1 MGVFALMLAV
11 TCCYTISSLSDKFAV
26 SKAGFCGNEFTF
38 LMCSSMS
45 VFLAISLPFQ
55 EIYFLFS
62 WQAFSA
68 ILLIAACK
76 MFEFQTSAMVLK
88 ELSAFELKAWMGT
101 TLFASYI
108 TDIIGGAEA
117 KISKFLCII
126 VTTLGLVFIA
136 RSGSRGKVNYRK
148 IIVPLILYLAVKYG
162 YGLII
167 KSFSEYASPTMQLL
181 PALIII
187 SVITFPKAAPK
198 NIFINNRGGA
208 VKVILAR
215 IPNTI
220 GMLAENAVI
229 SISLADYSFIQPM
242 ILVTLFTIG
251 LIRKEQ
257 YSRLNLIGSIIC
269 VIGVISFQIS
279 FHDLWD
285 TLFWVLTKT
294 SLPGFTIL
302 TTVQN
307 P

>member
-1 MGVFALMLAV
+1 MGAFALMLAV

-26 SKAGFCGNEFTF
+26 SKADFDGNEFTF

-45 VFLAISLPFQ
+45 VFLAMSLLFQ
-55 EIYFLFS
+55 EIYFRFS
-62 WQAFSA
+62 WQTFAA

-76 MFEFQTSAMVLK
+76 LLEFQMSALVLK
-88 ELSAFELKAWMGT
+88 ELSAFELKAWLGT

-108 TDIIGGAEA
+108 TDIISGAEA
-117 KISKFLCII
+117 KISRFICII
-126 VTTLGLVFIA
+126 ITALGLVFIA

-148 IIVPLILYLAVKYG
+148 IIVPLILYLAAKYG
-162 YGLII
+162 YGLVI

-187 SVITFPKAAPK
+187 SVITIPKAVPK
-198 NIFINNRGGA
+198 NIFIKNRSGA

-257 YSRLNLIGSIIC
+257 YSKLNLIGSIIC
-269 VIGVISFQIS
+269 VVGVVFFQLCG
-279 FHDLWD
+279 H
-285 TLFWVLTKT
+285 LFA
-294 SLPGFTIL
+294 
-302 TTVQN
+302 N
-307 P
+307 

>member
-1 MGVFALMLAV
+1 MGAFALMLAV

-26 SKAGFCGNEFTF
+26 SKAGFDGNEFTF

-45 VFLAISLPFQ
+45 VFLAMSLPFQ
-55 EIYFLFS
+55 EIYFRFS
-62 WQAFSA
+62 WQAFAA
-68 ILLIAACK
+68 ILLISACK
-76 MFEFQTSAMVLK
+76 MLEFQMSALVLK
-88 ELSAFELKAWMGT
+88 ELSAFELKAWLGT

-117 KISKFLCII
+117 KISRFICII
-126 VTTLGLVFIA
+126 ITALGLVFIA

-148 IIVPLILYLAVKYG
+148 IIVSLILYLASKYG
-162 YGLII
+162 YGLVI

-187 SVITFPKAAPK
+187 SIITIPKAVPK
-198 NIFINNRGGA
+198 NIFIKNRSGA

-251 LIRKEQ
+251 LIRKET

-269 VIGVISFQIS
+269 VIGVVSFQLCG
-279 FHDLWD
+279 H
-285 TLFWVLTKT
+285 LFA
-294 SLPGFTIL
+294 
-302 TTVQN
+302 N
-307 P
+307 